1 MKRITATAAAFLLL
15 CTFLCTPAPAREATL
30 TRSEI
35 QDGWILLFDGESMFG
50 LSQEGPLIWKTSDGS
65 LVADG
70 ATSGYMRTN
79 SAFSDFVLKMDVLF
93 AKAACSGSVFVRT
106 AKDNIPTDNGYR
118 IPLTGEDSS
127 WPAGSIVNRFAASDM
142 RPAPGQW
149 HSLEIQAQGTH
160 ITVLLDQKKVTD
172 GDDPA
177 ARAGYIGFKVE
188 GGCRFEFRNIKL
200 KPLTDVALFDGSDL
214 AGWKIAK
221 LVPTNKPSKLKK
233 IIPFAGGGK
242 PKVKESDW
250 SVHAGTVHGEKGPG
264 QLETTAL
271 YDDFVLQFE
280 LTNVFQKQAGHPS
293 VYVRGDAGNL
303 FTGYE
308 ILMDPQSPG
317 VIAPGLASPRKIISL
332 KDSAVATVAVKGRH
346 FQVWVNGFP
355 VTEFIDTRAES
366 TVTANGAKTNAGTV
380 VLPLHDSAATADY
393 AKIQL
398 ATVAKSLGGVVSKAP
413 AAPAQSPAIIAG
425 AAGGTSP
432 SVPQVKMPDPNLPFE
447 KAAAQQEANR
457 RRSAQLMG
465 QALNTS
471 DPATRMRIFEQVI
484 QIDPNNQAAFQ
495 GYNDAKAKVE
505 AEQRELEKQR
515 DTANATEQNEAK
527 REDAVN
533 RAQQAFL
540 AGDLTRASSAL
551 AVAEQIAPG
560 NSAVMDLR
568 RKINDAQTL
577 RDRWR
582 YLLSGGA
589 LVGLGGISSLW
600 FLRRRRKE
608 GFLQVVSG
616 LDNGRRYDLSQQVIK
631 IGAIAQDGAGKNDI
645 VIRDVEHMIS
655 RFHCEI
661 HRHNGKFYVVDC
673 GSANGTRLDNHKVG
687 PNMPQRLKNG
697 AKLEL
702 AGTVALRFGMEKRKT
717 AS

>member
-1 MKRITATAAAFLLL
+1 MTRVTAIAAVFLLFCTIL
-15 CTFLCTPAPAREATL
+15 CAPAEAREATL
-30 TRSEI
+30 TRAEI

-50 LSQEGPLIWKTSDGS
+50 LTQEGPLIWKASDGS

-70 ATSGYMRTN
+70 STSGYVRTN
-79 SAFSDFVLKMDVLF
+79 SAFSDFDLKMDVLF
-93 AKAACSGSVFVRT
+93 ARASCSGSVFVRT
-106 AKDNIPTDNGYR
+106 GKAGTPSDNGYR
-118 IPLTGEDSS
+118 IPLTDEESS
-127 WPAGSIVNRFAASDM
+127 WPAGSVVNRFAASTV
-142 RPAPGQW
+142 RPAAGQW
-149 HSLEIQAQGTH
+149 HSLEIQVQGTH
-160 ITVLLDQKKVTD
+160 LAVLIDQKSVTD

-177 ARAGYIGFKVE
+177 ARAGYIGLKVE
-188 GGCRFEFRNIKL
+188 SGCRFEFRNIKL

-221 LVPTNKPSKLKK
+221 LIPTNKPSKLKK
-233 IIPFAGGGK
+233 IIPFAGGK

-250 SVHAGTVHGEKGPG
+250 SVRAGTIHGEKGPG

-271 YDDFVLQFE
+271 YDDFLLQFD
-280 LTNVFQKQAGHPS
+280 LAIAPQKQPAHPS
-293 VYVRGDAGNL
+293 VYIRGDAGNL

-308 ILMDPQSPG
+308 ILMDPANPG
-317 VIAPGLASPRKIISL
+317 AIAPGLASPRKIISL
-332 KDSAVATVAVKGRH
+332 KESAVATVAAKGRH

-366 TVTANGAKTNAGTV
+366 TVTADGAKTNAGTV
-380 VLPLHDSAATADY
+380 VLPLHDSTVTADY
-393 AKIQL
+393 TKIQL
-398 ATVAKSLGGVVSKAP
+398 ATVAKSLGGVISKA
-413 AAPAQSPAIIAG
+413 AAPAQSPAT
-425 AAGGTSP
+425 AGGGVAGTGPTQSP
-432 SVPQVKMPDPNLPFE
+432 AGMPDPGLPFA
-447 KAAAQQEANR
+447 KAAAQQEAKQR
-457 RRSAQLMG
+457 RAAQLMN

-471 DPATRMRIFEQVI
+471 DPATQMRIFQQVI

-495 GYNDAKAKVE
+495 GYNEAKAKVE
-505 AEQRELEKQR
+505 AQQREQEKQR
-515 DTANATEQNEAK
+515 DAASAAEQNDA
-527 REDAVN
+527 RTEDAVN

-551 AVAEQIAPG
+551 AVAEQIAPA

-568 RKINDAQTL
+568 RKINDAQAL

-589 LVGLGGISSLW
+589 LVGLGGVSTFW
-600 FLRRRRKE
+600 FLRRRRRE

-616 LDNGRRYDLSQQVIK
+616 LDNGRRYDLSQQVVK

-673 GSANGTRLDNHKVG
+673 GSANGTRLDNRKVR
-687 PNMPQRLKNG
+687 PNMPQRIKNG